1 MIRIEAPAKLT
12 MSLRITGVRA
22 DGWHLIDAEMTSL
35 ALADSLEIHETDATS
50 IDINGP
56 FADGLDPGADNL
68 VARALALVGRTARVR
83 LVKNIPHGGGLG
95 GGSTDAAAILRWAGF
110 DDAPAAARIGA
121 DVPFCLCGGRARV
134 TGIGEIVEPLPVRDT
149 TVTLFVPP
157 VRVST
162 PAVYARWDA
171 MGGPEGDNGNDLE
184 PAAIAEVPELATW
197 RDAITRATGVRPR
210 LAGSGATWF
219 AEGDH
224 SGCADRLRG
233 ASVIVTRTRP
243 DAGRITPVG

>member
-1 MIRIEAPAKLT
+1 MIGIEAPAKLT
-12 MSLRITGVRA
+12 MSLHITGVRA

-35 ALADSLEIHETDATS
+35 ALADSLEIHDAEATS
-50 IDINGP
+50 IDIDGP
-56 FADGLDPGADNL
+56 FAAGLDPGGDNL
-68 VARALALVGRTARVR
+68 VARALTLVGRTARVR

-110 DDAPAAARIGA
+110 DDAVAAARIGA
-121 DVPFCLCGGRARV
+121 DVPFCLHGGRARV
-134 TGIGEIVEPLPVRDT
+134 SGIGEIIDPLPAHDAII
-149 TVTLFVPP
+149 TLFVPP
-157 VRVST
+157 LRVST

-184 PAAIAEVPELATW
+184 PAAIAEVPELAAW
-197 RDAITRATGVRPR
+197 RDAITDAIGTRPR

-224 SGCADRLRG
+224 GRCTERLAG
-233 ASVIVTRTRP
+233 ATVIVTRTRP
-243 DAGRITPVG
+243 DAGRIGSLG